1 MLKPRDI
8 VKELDKYII
17 GQDDAKKAVAIALRN
32 RWRRQQV
39 PEPLSEEI
47 YPNNIIMIGP
57 TGVGKTEI
65 ARRLAKIANAPFV
78 KVEATRFTE
87 VGYVGKDVES
97 MVRDLMNSAVAM
109 VKRERMKDV
118 EEKAQRL
125 AEDRVI
131 DLIMRKE
138 GVGGPE
144 ERERIREQIRNGL
157 YDNYKV
163 ELDMPKKPMPMVEIL
178 GAGGLEE
185 LQMSLQETLSNLFT
199 SPTKKRYISVKD
211 AIEFFRAQEADK
223 LIDMEEVVQEAKRR
237 VENNGI
243 IFIDEI
249 DKIVGTDQTSGPDVS
264 RMGVQRDLLPIVEG
278 TDVMTKYGIVKTHH
292 ILFIAAGAFSV
303 HKPSDLIPELQ
314 GRFPIRVELSSLTE
328 EDFARILV
336 EPENALV
343 KQYIALFKTE
353 GIDLEFT
360 DEAVKEMARFSA
372 EANRKSEDIGARR
385 LSTVLTAVLED
396 LLFEIPDIDQT
407 HVTIDGEYVREK
419 LAPILKDEDL
429 TRYIL

>member
-211 AIEFFRAQEADK
+211 AIEFFRTQEADK

-396 LLFEIPDIDQT
+396 LLFEIPDIDRT

>member
-8 VKELDKYII
+8 VRELDKYII

-39 PEPLSEEI
+39 PEPLREEI

-118 EEKAQRL
+118 EEKAKRL

-211 AIEFFRAQEADK
+211 AIEFFRTQEADK

-396 LLFEIPDIDQT
+396 LLFEIPDIDRT

>member
-328 EDFARILV
+328 EDFVRILV

-396 LLFEIPDIDQT
+396 LLFEIPDIDRT

>member
-118 EEKAQRL
+118 EEKAQLL

-396 LLFEIPDIDQT
+396 LLFEIPDIEQT

>member
-118 EEKAQRL
+118 EEKAQNL

-396 LLFEIPDIDQT
+396 LLFEIPDIERT

>member
-138 GVGGPE
+138 GVGGSE

-396 LLFEIPDIDQT
+396 LLFEIPDIEQT

>member
-396 LLFEIPDIDQT
+396 LLFEIPDIEQT

>member
-360 DEAVKEMARFSA
+360 DEAIKEMARFSA

-396 LLFEIPDIDQT
+396 LLFEIPDIEQT

>member
-118 EEKAQRL
+118 EEKAQNL

-396 LLFEIPDIDQT
+396 LLFEIPDIEQT

>member
-328 EDFARILV
+328 EDFVRILV

-396 LLFEIPDIDQT
+396 LLFEIPDIEQT

>member
-396 LLFEIPDIDQT
+396 LLFEIPDIDRT

>member
-118 EEKAQRL
+118 EEKAQLL

-138 GVGGPE
+138 GVGGSE

-396 LLFEIPDIDQT
+396 LLFEIPDIEQT

>member
-8 VKELDKYII
+8 VRELDKYII
-17 GQDDAKKAVAIALRN
+17 GQNEAKKAVAIAIRN

-39 PEPLSEEI
+39 PEPLREEI

-65 ARRLAKIANAPFV
+65 ARRLAKITNAPFV

-87 VGYVGKDVES
+87 VGYVGRDVES

-109 VKRERMKDV
+109 VKAEKMKEV

-131 DLIMRKE
+131 DLVMKKE
-138 GVGGPE
+138 RVGGPE
-144 ERERIREQIRNGL
+144 ERERIRDMIREGSL
-157 YDNYKV
+157 DNYKV
-163 ELDMPKKPMPMVEIL
+163 ELEMPRKPMPMVEVL
-178 GAGGLEE
+178 GGGGLEE
-185 LQMSLQETLSNLFT
+185 LQMSLQETLSNLF
-199 SPTKKRYISVKD
+199 SNPRKKKYITVKE
-211 AIEFFRAQEADK
+211 AIEFFKSEEADK
-223 LIDMEEVVQEAKRR
+223 LIDMDEVVQEAKKK
-237 VENNGI
+237 VENHGI

-249 DKIVGTDQTSGPDVS
+249 DKIVGSDQSSGPDVS

-292 ILFIAAGAFSV
+292 ILFIAAGAFSI

-343 KQYIALFKTE
+343 KQYIALFETE
-353 GIDLEFT
+353 GIELKFT
-360 DEAVKEMARFSA
+360 DDAIKEMAKFSA

-385 LSTVLTAVLED
+385 LSTVLTAVLEE
-396 LLFEIPDIDQT
+396 LLFEIPDVETKSI
-407 HVTIDGEYVREK
+407 VIDGEYVREK
-419 LAPILKDEDL
+419 LTPILKDEDL

>member
-118 EEKAQRL
+118 EEKAQLL

>member
-118 EEKAQRL
+118 EEKAQLL

-360 DEAVKEMARFSA
+360 DEAIKEMARFSA

-396 LLFEIPDIDQT
+396 LLFEIPDIEQT

>member
-396 LLFEIPDIDQT
+396 LLFEIPDIERT